1 MTEKD
6 LPQEK
11 GRAGSGEGKNGLGER
26 QNVKLVHQR
35 VRQAILSGN
44 IPAGDQISQVRLAEE
59 LGVSRI
65 PLREALRL
73 LEREGLVE
81 SEVNHRVQVAD
92 LSVTDLEQLY
102 AMRMQLEALGVRL
115 TVPRLKKED
124 LARLQELLTRMD
136 GYAQAQDYEGWEE
149 PHRAFHAALVVNA
162 GDRLTGMILQL
173 YDHAERYRRAFMMES
188 SRAWDKSMKEHRDIF
203 EVFKEGDSAAASE
216 RLARHYSVTALSL
229 IAAMAPE
236 HEPLAVRTALRM
248 AMRA

>member
-6 LPQEK
+6 LLQVN
-11 GRAGSGEGKNGLGER
+11 GQSGSGSGLGGR

-35 VRQAILSGN
+35 VRQSILSGG

-81 SEVNHRVQVAD
+81 SEVNHRVRVAA
-92 LSVTDLEQLY
+92 LSVSDLEQLY
-102 AMRMQLEALGVRL
+102 AMRMQLEALGIRL
-115 TVPRLKKED
+115 TVPRLGKED
-124 LARLQELLTRMD
+124 LMRLEEVLNHMDECAR
-136 GYAQAQDYEGWEE
+136 AHDYEAWEV
-149 PHRAFHAALVVNA
+149 PHRAFHAALVAQA
-162 GDRLTGMILQL
+162 GDRLAGMTSQL
-173 YDHAERYRRAFMMES
+173 YDHAERYRRTFMLET
-188 SRAWDKSMKEHRDIF
+188 SRSWDRSMQEHREIF
-203 EVFKEGDSAAASE
+203 EVCKEGDSIAASE

-236 HEPLAVRTALRM
+236 HEPTAVRTALRM
-248 AMRA
+248 LMHP

>member
-6 LPQEK
+6 LLQEN
-11 GRAGSGEGKNGLGER
+11 GRPGSENGLGER

-35 VRQAILSGN
+35 VRQAILSGD
-44 IPAGDQISQVRLAEE
+44 IPAGAQISQVRLAEE

-81 SEVNHRVQVAD
+81 SEVNLRVRVAA
-92 LSVTDLEQLY
+92 LSVSDLEQLY

-115 TVPRLKKED
+115 TVPSLKKED
-124 LARLQELLTRMD
+124 LARLEEILARMD
-136 GYAQAQDYEGWEE
+136 ECAKAQDYEGWEV
-149 PHRAFHAALVVNA
+149 PHRAFHAALVAHA
-162 GDRLTGMILQL
+162 GDRLGGMISQL
-173 YDHAERYRRAFMMES
+173 YDHAERYRRAFMLET
-188 SRAWDKSMKEHRDIF
+188 SRAWDKSMAEHRDIF
-203 EVFKEGDSAAASE
+203 EVCKEGDSAAAAE

-236 HEPLAVRTALRM
+236 HEPLALRTALRM
-248 AMRA
+248 AMRG